1 LRAGPSHTTF
11 IGNLNDGIIGK
22 ISDGQQLRAAW

>member
-22 ISDGQQLRAAW
+22 ISDGQHRDQV